1 MGVILGVVIK
11 NDNNVMVI
19 IRLITTYTISRV
31 KFKNQKKNH
40 QFYYY
45 CCLFSTNYYY

>member
-19 IRLITTYTISRV
+19 IRLITTYTISSRV
-31 KFKNQKKNH
+31 KFKNQKKN
-40 QFYYY
+40 QFYY
-45 CCLFSTNYYY
+45 

>member
-19 IRLITTYTISRV
+19 IRLITTISRV
-31 KFKNQKKNH
+31 KFKNQKKN
-40 QFYYY
+40 QFYY
-45 CCLFSTNYYY
+45 